1 MKVNWPELTFPPI
14 NLLTYPRGAGM
25 TFPIQKVLHLS
36 EAKKKKSFTF
46 SRNYA
51 ILPKLDGW
59 YVYLDCIAGR
69 WGKLSSSAGR
79 EIPSLE
85 DLSAKLS
92 KLHTPSR
99 NLRLIFEAT
108 IPDKLFH
115 ETNGILNRKY
125 EQAEGVVLN
134 LHDIVPLDE
143 PNTPYFIR
151 YENCKMYENIL
162 QQLLGSQAC
171 LVPILE
177 VTKEEPVFYSHFN
190 TIISTGGEGVI
201 LKDIDSGYF
210 FGKRNNTMLKIKEE
224 VTKDLL
230 VVGMLSGEGKY
241 QDTLGALRVKG
252 KNGIEHTISGMT
264 DGQRELWWT
273 RPDLIVGKVVEVKA
287 MKELPDGTLR
297 EPRFKCIRE
306 DKTIGDID

>member
-1 MKVNWPELTFPPI
+1 MKLNWPELTFPPI
-14 NLLTYPRGAGM
+14 NLFNYPRGTNM
-25 TFPIQKVLHLS
+25 TLPIQKVLHLS

-51 ILPKLDGW
+51 ILEKLDGW
-59 YVYLDCIAGR
+59 YVYVDCIEGV
-69 WGKLSSSAGR
+69 WGKLCSSAGR
-79 EIPSLE
+79 EIPSL
-85 DLSAKLS
+85 DYLSVKLKKLS
-92 KLHTPSR
+92 SPSR
-99 NLRLIFEAT
+99 NLRFIFEAT

-125 EQAEGVVLN
+125 EPAEGVVLN
-134 LHDIVPLDE
+134 LHDVVAVDE
-143 PNTPYFIR
+143 PSTPFYVR
-151 YENCKMYENIL
+151 YEKCKLYQDVF
-162 QQLLGSQAC
+162 QQVLGDQIS
-171 LVPILE
+171 LIPILE
-177 VTKEEPVFYSHFN
+177 ISKEEPVFYNHFSN
-190 TIISTGGEGVI
+190 IVSEGGEGII
-201 LKDIDSGYF
+201 LKDIDAGYY
-210 FGKRNNTMLKIKEE
+210 FGKRNDRMLKIKEE

-252 KNGIEHTISGMT
+252 RNGIEHTISGMT
-264 DGQRELWWT
+264 DGQRELWWA
-273 RPDLIVGKVVEVKA
+273 RPELITGKIVEVKA